1 MSVQTENRAGQ
12 EVGRESM
19 DPLFDAEAQ
28 HQPGMAPVV
37 SPKGREG
44 ELVASG
50 TGKVRGKRIRGTIRV
65 TFYSAECVFPQ
76 VLAGKPVD
84 PGLHVCKENPG
95 GFIETDDGALIEID
109 GKGFGMRGF
118 DPREPQRWRLMM
130 GIRFATTD
138 ERYRWLNGTLG
149 LWEGIFDEKDGRAF
163 YRVYIP
169 RSVL

>member
-1 MSVQTENRAGQ
+1 
-12 EVGRESM
+12 M

-37 SPKGREG
+37 SPEGREG
-44 ELVASG
+44 ELIGSA

-138 ERYRWLNGTLG
+138 EGYRWLNGTLG

-163 YRVYIP
+163 YRVYVP

>member
-1 MSVQTENRAGQ
+1 MSVQTENREWQ
-12 EVGRESM
+12 EVGKGTMNLLFEAESRHRP
-19 DPLFDAEAQ
+19 D
-28 HQPGMAPVV
+28 MAPVV
-37 SPKGREG
+37 SGEGREG
-44 ELVASG
+44 ELIRSG
-50 TGKVRGKRIRGTIRV
+50 EGKVRGERIRGTIRV

-76 VLAGKPVD
+76 VLAGHPVD

-118 DPREPQRWRLMM
+118 DPKEPQRWRLMM

-163 YRVYIP
+163 YRVYVP